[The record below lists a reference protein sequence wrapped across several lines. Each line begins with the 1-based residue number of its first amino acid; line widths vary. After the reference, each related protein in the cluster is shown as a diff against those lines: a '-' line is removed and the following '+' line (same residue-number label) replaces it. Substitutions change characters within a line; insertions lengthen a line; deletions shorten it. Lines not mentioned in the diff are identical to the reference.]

1 MNWKVAATV
10 LVLVGALAILILL
23 APRPPA
29 IPLPPPAISTP
40 VPSKP
45 SPELARDYEDADEDA
60 VMELEDM
67 LSDLAAQVRRRAWGG
82 ALYHVAADFEGSPL
96 LREADGAAQE
106 VGGVS
111 IATAGPDA
119 RRLDRVA
126 FGKALVEFP
135 VDSAVFKIPRA
146 KLEGETLSGQ
156 LKLDASR
163 TSAGRAKRWVS
174 TGNVE
179 FVHRNGRWLLRKF
192 DGAGVKTEEGAVRF
206 LDVTARVGLKSQ
218 YGYDD
223 RDNTQVT
230 FGRLFLGGIAAGDID
245 GDGRVDLFVP
255 QIGSSLLFRN
265 EGGRFRECAKEWG
278 ISNEDTGAAAIFL
291 DYDNDGLLDLL
302 IVNHEPEKV
311 WDRKTKTRVDNAGHR
326 AIVLYH
332 NVGGRFVDV
341 TREAGLECRGP
352 AMNVVAADV
361 NGDGLLDFYVCMY
374 KDESLDDPDA
384 PQEVPRDVAGARD
397 GVPNQLWINQGN
409 GTFKEEAAKRGVAD
423 TGWSLAAA
431 FADFDGD
438 GKPDLYLAND
448 YGENRLYRNRGDGT
462 FEDVTSKS
470 GTRDAGFGMG
480 ATWLDYDGDGKL
492 DLYVSN
498 MYSTAGN
505 RILAR
510 GPGKLSKERH
520 EKLLKM
526 ANGNTLF
533 RNNGD
538 GTFTD
543 VTKETGVGRAGW
555 AWSSAAYDY
564 DNDGWPDL
572 YVSNGLKTSSFAVA
586 DT

>member
-10 LVLVGALAILILL
+10 LVLLGALAILILL
-23 APRPPA
+23 APRPTG
-29 IPLPPPAISTP
+29 PPPSPPANPAP
-40 VPSKP
+40 VTTKN
-45 SPELARDYEDADEDA
+45 SPELARDYADADEDA
-60 VMELEDM
+60 VLEVEDV
-67 LSDLAAQVRRRAWGG
+67 LADLAAQIRRKAWGG
-82 ALYHVAADFEGSPL
+82 ALFHVAADFEGSPL
-96 LREADGAAQE
+96 LRDADGAAQE
-106 VGGVS
+106 VGGVA
-111 IATAGPDA
+111 IATAGPDP
-119 RRLDRVA
+119 RRLDRA
-126 FGKALVEFP
+126 ALGKALAEFP
-135 VDSAVFKIPRA
+135 VDSAVFKIPSA
-146 KLEGETLSGQ
+146 KLEGEALTCR

-163 TSAGRAKRWVS
+163 TSAGRSKRWVPQ
-174 TGNVE
+174 GDAE
-179 FVHRNGRWLLRKF
+179 FVRRKDRWLLRKF
-192 DGAGVKTEEGAVRF
+192 AGAELKTEEGSVRF
-206 LDVTARVGLKSQ
+206 LDVTARLGLKSR

-223 RDNTQVT
+223 RDSTQVT
-230 FGRLFLGGIAAGDID
+230 FGRLYLGGIAAGDFD

-255 QIGSSLLFRN
+255 QIGSSLLFHH
-265 EGGRFRECAKEWG
+265 EGGTFRECAKERG
-278 ISNEDTGAAAIFL
+278 VTNEDTGAAAIFL

-302 IVNHEPEKV
+302 VVNHEPGKV
-311 WDRKTKTRVDNAGHR
+311 WDRRTKTRVDNEGHR

-352 AMNVVAADV
+352 AMSVVAADV
-361 NGDGLLDFYVCMY
+361 DGDGRLDFYVCMY

-397 GVPNQLWINQGN
+397 GVPNQLWISQGN

-431 FADFDGD
+431 FADYDGD

-448 YGENRLYRNRGDGT
+448 YGENRLFRNRGDGT
-462 FEDVTSKS
+462 FEDATAKS

-480 ATWLDYDGDGKL
+480 VTWLDFDGDGKL

-505 RILAR
+505 RILSR
-510 GPGKLSKERH
+510 GPGKLPKERY

-538 GTFTD
+538 GTFSD
-543 VTKETGVGRAGW
+543 VTKAMGVGRAGW

-564 DNDGWPDL
+564 DNDGRPDL
-572 YVSNGLKTSSFAVA
+572 YVANGFRTSSYAVA
-586 DT
+586 DI